1 MALELQLEKQRVKEA
16 LAARDNLVKRLNEAY
31 MTIRDKNDLMD
42 RLGVGLCSND
52 CDKNKSHPSDSD
64 QVIQLKQ
71 RVRELQE
78 EMAVLK
84 SAQDGSGGGG
94 VGGGGKS
101 GDPPP
106 GYQDG
111 TSDGVGVKHPLPK
124 INNISLLIRFTFSKT
139 DGLFRIVSYP
149 RRLS

>member
-16 LAARDNLVKRLNEAY
+16 LSARDNLVKRLNEAY

-42 RLGVGLCSND
+42 RLGVGLCND
-52 CDKNKSHPSDSD
+52 CDKNKAHPSDSD

-71 RVRELQE
+71 KVRELQE
-78 EMAVLK
+78 EMALLK

-94 VGGGGKS
+94 GVAGGGKS

-106 GYQDG
+106 SYQDG

-124 INNISLLIRFTFSKT
+124 K
-139 DGLFRIVSYP
+139 
-149 RRLS
+149 